1 MLLRYFNPIGGENRN
16 GFYGSVVGSDKK
28 SVMLKA
34 AMLSIALQA
43 KCPYLS
49 PACAF
54 ISLTDFMESLMAG
67 GGDGSSDSFHVD
79 FLEPK
84 RNMIYILDGNQN
96 LKILSV
102 NDIPLV
108 KRL

>member
-1 MLLRYFNPIGGENRN
+1 
-16 GFYGSVVGSDKK
+16 
-28 SVMLKA
+28 
-34 AMLSIALQA
+34 
-43 KCPYLS
+43 
-49 PACAF
+49 
-54 ISLTDFMESLMAG
+54 MESLMAG

-102 NDIPLV
+102 KDIPLV
-108 KRL
+108 KRLWGGGAIPDSIQKKYDQAAQMAVVRQRIMIWSIDKKRGKPL